1 MYIALDPRYHDGA
14 VQLPDGALLPAKT
27 LTPLRSTY
35 ALAGL
40 PVNPLSCIAGVK
52 TLPCGNTEMLSP
64 NTEKPPVWPSVA
76 IGLFA

>member
-1 MYIALDPRYHDGA
+1 
-14 VQLPDGALLPAKT
+14 
-27 LTPLRSTY
+27 LRSTY

-76 IGLFA
+76 LGLFA